1 MDFTDLYRHTHAQ
14 VSFSPG
20 RHFILT
26 AINDRIVV
34 RKSST
39 FTITA
44 SFQADLTPS
53 TTSSV
58 LAGKPSARLLAAE
71 ASITQCTWSPDS
83 EYILAA
89 CPRRG
94 VVNIFALRDTTW
106 NARIEAG
113 VEGLV
118 RVEWA
123 PDSRHI
129 LCFSEFGVRTQVLDW
144 LWAVLI
150 ACIVA
155 AGHNLV
161 SCYWNRDIYSVSQ
174 VSGERCVELIGFCG
188 QGLGLKLR
196 RTRLSKRWE
205 VLCPC
210 RETQVQRRNRRVRCV
225 RFLQAHKS
233 KLETSSLERVLDH
246 FQQITLPTS
255 SLGGLSLS
263 PTGNYLAIWEG
274 PLDYKLYI
282 YNLAGQ
288 QIATFE
294 PEEITTL
301 GIRTVAWHPS
311 GLFLAVGGWDDRV
324 LPFLRAALHILT
336 FPPLDPP
343 PNLLL
348 MDTDSNHP
356 TYLSPSVWRI
366 GLA

>member
-1 MDFTDLYRHTHAQ
+1 MNTPSPSVSLSRARATDFWRWCRCPTTNWKGHAPFVFLPFTLVTLVTISYESLIINHYLLFIIYYFVTYYYLLLFNSYSITFRFSDFGRRGLLPSPPLSPPLLMDFTDLYRHTHAQ

-58 LAGKPSARLLAAE
+58 LAGKPSAKLFAAE

-94 VVNIFALRDTTW
+94 IVNIFALRDTTW

-118 RVEWA
+118 RAEWA

-129 LCFSEFGVRTQVLDW
+129 FCFSEFGVRSQVLVR
-144 LWAVLI
+144 LWVVLI

-155 AGHNLV
+155 TGHDLV
-161 SCYWNRDIYSVSQ
+161 SCYRYCDIYPVPQ
-174 VSGERCVELIGFCG
+174 VCGERSVGLIGLYRP
-188 QGLGLKLR
+188 GLGLKLP
-196 RTRLSKRWE
+196 RTRLSKRCE

-210 RETQVQRRNRRVRCV
+210 GKTQVQRRNRRVRHV
-225 RFLQAHKS
+225 RFLQARKS
-233 KLETSSLERVLDH
+233 KLETS
-246 FQQITLPTS
+246 
-255 SLGGLSLS
+255 
-263 PTGNYLAIWEG
+263 
-274 PLDYKLYI
+274 PL
-282 YNLAGQ
+282 
-288 QIATFE
+288 
-294 PEEITTL
+294 
-301 GIRTVAWHPS
+301 
-311 GLFLAVGGWDDRV
+311 
-324 LPFLRAALHILT
+324 
-336 FPPLDPP
+336 
-343 PNLLL
+343 
-348 MDTDSNHP
+348 
-356 TYLSPSVWRI
+356 
-366 GLA
+366 

>member
-58 LAGKPSARLLAAE
+58 LAGKPSARLFAAE
-71 ASITQCTWSPDS
+71 ASISQCTWSPDS

-113 VEGLV
+113 IEGLV

-129 LCFSEFGVRTQVLDW
+129 LCFSEFGVRTQVIAVMGRSDRLYSSCESQFGLLLPVPRHMFSIPSFRRKVRRTHW
-144 LWAVLI
+144 VLWPGTGFE
-150 ACIVA
+150 A
-155 AGHNLV
+155 AQDTSFETMGGTL
-161 SCYWNRDIYSVSQ
+161 S
-174 VSGERCVELIGFCG
+174 
-188 QGLGLKLR
+188 LR
-196 RTRLSKRWE
+196 RD
-205 VLCPC
+205 
-210 RETQVQRRNRRVRCV
+210 
-225 RFLQAHKS
+225 
-233 KLETSSLERVLDH
+233 TSPK
-246 FQQITLPTS
+246 T
-255 SLGGLSLS
+255 
-263 PTGNYLAIWEG
+263 
-274 PLDYKLYI
+274 
-282 YNLAGQ
+282 
-288 QIATFE
+288 
-294 PEEITTL
+294 
-301 GIRTVAWHPS
+301 
-311 GLFLAVGGWDDRV
+311 
-324 LPFLRAALHILT
+324 
-336 FPPLDPP
+336 
-343 PNLLL
+343 
-348 MDTDSNHP
+348 
-356 TYLSPSVWRI
+356 
-366 GLA
+366 